1 MASIAFHDPRL
12 SSTSG
17 GGETVTLQ
25 LISLLLDAGHDV
37 TVITRKSSHS
47 PVFGQTIKREPRLHH
62 FEIEVMA
69 DHFDDLSIKG
79 EDDFAKKIWDCDRLA
94 PESLCFNLATRVFY
108 ESHHFDLV
116 VVSFIPDL
124 ALLATKDRIL
134 LNVFGLPPN
143 REIALIERPLLKRC
157 CRMTFASCYTK
168 QHFRMMF
175 DLEENSDLGPVTY
188 ASVQTPFFEC
198 LSEGVKEF
206 DACFVGRLVRR
217 KGLYSILEAVSWL
230 KIHERKIALAIV
242 GNGEERQS
250 LATRAMEL
258 EILEQITWFGAVGPG
273 EVARIIDRSRC
284 FLLPVLKPEAF
295 ACGNIEAMARGVPVI
310 TTNLGGTTDYI
321 RSGENALICDPGHAG
336 SLAIA
341 IEQVLDN
348 SELSERLRVNGL
360 KTAQQ
365 FHPNQAASRWLKVF
379 EDTLR
384 AVS

>member
-1 MASIAFHDPRL
+1 VASIAFHDPRL

-25 LISLLLDAGHDV
+25 LISFLLNAGHDV
-37 TVITRKSSHS
+37 TVITRKSPHS
-47 PVFGQTIKREPRLHH
+47 PVFGQTIKRESRLHY
-62 FEIEVMA
+62 FEIEAVA
-69 DHFDDLSIKG
+69 DQFATLAIKNDL
-79 EDDFAKKIWDCDRLA
+79 AKKIWHCDRLA
-94 PESLCFNLATRVFY
+94 PEALCFNLATRVFY
-108 ESHHFDLV
+108 ENHRFDLV

-124 ALLATKDRIL
+124 ALLASKDRIL

-143 REIALIERPLLKRC
+143 REIALIERPLLERC
-157 CRMTFASCYTK
+157 CGMMFASNYTK
-168 QHFRMMF
+168 QHFRILF
-175 DLEENSDLGPVTY
+175 DLEGNGGLDPVMY

-198 LSEGVKEF
+198 LSKGVKEF

-242 GNGEERQS
+242 GNGQERQS

-258 EILEQITWFGAVGPG
+258 GISEQITWFGAVGPG
-273 EVARIIDRSRC
+273 EVARIIDRARC
-284 FLLPVLKPEAF
+284 FLSPVLQPEAF

-321 RSGENALICDPGHAG
+321 CPGENALICDPGRAD

-348 SELSERLRVNGL
+348 SELSERLRSNGL

-365 FHPNQAASRWLKVF
+365 FHPDRAASRWLKVF